1 MESKR
6 YTQIM
11 TQQKIPSTKERIE
24 AKHKDSGKDQA
35 KDQAKDSADDFV
47 HNIIDY
53 NYDQMD
59 DHNKKAADV
68 MKTQGLDA
76 AIQHMFT
83 DQETGRQLTYGEMRA
98 RYG

>member
-1 MESKR
+1 MGSKQT
-6 YTQIM
+6 TQT
-11 TQQKIPSTKERIE
+11 TQTASEPKPPSIKENIETDTKT
-24 AKHKDSGKDQA
+24 SPSNV
-35 KDQAKDSADDFV
+35 SANRFV

-53 NYDQMD
+53 NYNQMD

>member
-35 KDQAKDSADDFV
+35 KDQADDFV

-68 MKTQGLDA
+68 MKTQGMDA